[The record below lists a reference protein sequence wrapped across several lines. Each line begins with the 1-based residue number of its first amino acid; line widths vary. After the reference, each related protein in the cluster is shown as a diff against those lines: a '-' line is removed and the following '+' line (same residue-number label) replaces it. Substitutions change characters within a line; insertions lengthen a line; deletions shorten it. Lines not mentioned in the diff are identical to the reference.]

1 MKVLNKSLISFFIF
15 ILLSITGTTSA
26 SVTETSA
33 TLEPIIDPFDPIPF
47 VPNFPIDE
55 TDTYTLVIDS
65 NKSFISIDKN
75 PYILVWDELNSNTV
89 DPEPEKYS
97 LSGKMTVVTEYYAES
112 WLSWSSSGTVAS
124 SNVESSFDSVD
135 FSSSAFFWGDGYS
148 LWDDSTFYVC
158 ACFTWVDINAP
169 SIDGEFEEGALE
181 LNGSGLFNYDEV
193 TGMFQLDSSLSG
205 EASHQITYHIE
216 ANVVSSVPV
225 PAAFYLFFSGLS
237 GLMITRFRRN
247 IKT

>member
-33 TLEPIIDPFDPIPF
+33 TLELIIDPVDPNPF
-47 VPNFPIDE
+47 VPNFPRDE
-55 TDTYTLVIDS
+55 TGTYTLAIDS

-89 DPEPEKYS
+89 DPEPEEYS

-124 SNVESSFDSVD
+124 SNIESSFDSID
-135 FSSSAFFWGDGYS
+135 FSSSAYFWGENYS
-148 LWDDSTFYVC
+148 LWDYSTFFVC
-158 ACFTWVDINAP
+158 ACITQVNINAP
-169 SIDGEFEEGALE
+169 SLDGTYQDGALE

-193 TGMFQLDSSLSG
+193 TGMFGLDSSFSG
-205 EASHQITYHIE
+205 GASHQITYHIE

-225 PAAFYLFFSGLS
+225 PAAFYLFFSALS
-237 GLMITRFRRN
+237 GLMMTRFR
-247 IKT
+247 KTV